1 MKNKKISFKILV
13 PIFAI
18 FFILTLII
26 FCFIWSNGIKKRQ
39 IKNSIMDNQ
48 ELIDFNVGWV
58 DKNGETVK
66 LNYFKSNE
74 IFKDTLT
81 QTIYHEIPYTVKPGD
96 SLCLRSLSTDIT
108 MYIDNKKIITTPY
121 KKMLFSCNSPGSVW
135 SFYKFKES
143 DIGKTIKMDV
153 KLCYN
158 DSSCYIEEMYVG
170 NSTYYLYRYISK
182 KIISVI
188 FTLIILF
195 LGIIFILADIYM
207 NFSKHIKTHTLL
219 YIGLLS
225 FVMAIWCLFSTHV
238 VELIPGTS
246 QSIQYASCVLLF
258 IIPYT
263 TLCFVKNAFN
273 IKKDLVI
280 NINLSLILLLYL
292 ISTILQLTNIADY
305 HETLILTHISL
316 GTGML
321 TIAYSLIITHKSSG
335 LLKINFE
342 SKRKQLIFKF
352 TSIFI
357 IALLVVSVI
366 FDMILFYN
374 SDQLHVGS
382 FIRFAA
388 VFVIIYLGLITSIN
402 LYTLAKQLNESEE
415 AKKLAYKDRLTGVGN
430 RTAFMEKI

>member
-1 MKNKKISFKILV
+1 
-13 PIFAI
+13 
-18 FFILTLII
+18 
-26 FCFIWSNGIKKRQ
+26 
-39 IKNSIMDNQ
+39 MDNQ

-207 NFSKHIKTHTLL
+207 NFSKRIKTHTLL

-246 QSIQYASCVLLF
+246 
-258 IIPYT
+258 
-263 TLCFVKNAFN
+263 
-273 IKKDLVI
+273 
-280 NINLSLILLLYL
+280 
-292 ISTILQLTNIADY
+292 
-305 HETLILTHISL
+305 
-316 GTGML
+316 
-321 TIAYSLIITHKSSG
+321 
-335 LLKINFE
+335 
-342 SKRKQLIFKF
+342 
-352 TSIFI
+352 
-357 IALLVVSVI
+357 
-366 FDMILFYN
+366 
-374 SDQLHVGS
+374 
-382 FIRFAA
+382 
-388 VFVIIYLGLITSIN
+388 
-402 LYTLAKQLNESEE
+402 
-415 AKKLAYKDRLTGVGN
+415 
-430 RTAFMEKI
+430 